1 MIIMIHQS
9 SSIAEPDI
17 TAKLQPHLASRA
29 TIDLLISR
37 ACSKTFMRDIDRN
50 QLQPNNTNNKHRA
63 LQGNNAARNKAIQ
76 NRKAQT
82 KHLTNT
88 STNTDKAKR

>member
-1 MIIMIHQS
+1 
-9 SSIAEPDI
+9 
-17 TAKLQPHLASRA
+17 
-29 TIDLLISR
+29 
-37 ACSKTFMRDIDRN
+37 MRDIDRN